1 MCIVY
6 VCVSMCM
13 CVYGYVCV
21 RGFVCVCVY
30 ICVLVNVCVCVA
42 SVCVDVFMALWMRD
56 LILPGA

>member
-1 MCIVY
+1 
-6 VCVSMCM
+6 M